1 MELVLVAF
9 CRPSAMGPG
18 VAPAMGPGMGA
29 AMVSAKGRHLMAAS
43 AATRTPAVRPHKHDI
58 LCGFDCLAELGLVL
72 DLGLDA
78 SRCEA
83 EDVYAEKQQLQ
94 QLQQPRLIVGDDNY
108 KVGQLDDLLTCKDSC
123 KDSNNNE
130 HCNNKNSY
138 NRQQQQVAPWRQRP
152 WDFPG
157 GGRAVSLAWED
168 LERVPPPLAAG
179 LGAAITAL
187 DLSHNRLRDV
197 EFLHAMPALTS
208 LVLDHNLLREDVD
221 LPRLP
226 RLRLLWLNHNH
237 VRSVQPLV
245 RRLQRQTPR
254 LRHLSLIGNKAA
266 PSPLTGAEP
275 SECAR
280 YRLSMVWQLP
290 QLEHLDERRVSE
302 AERARSKHLQLRAI
316 FNSCSRLPPN
326 SQPALTPTPIRR
338 NTCV

>member
-1 MELVLVAF
+1 MELVLIAF
-9 CRPSAMGPG
+9 CRPSSAAAAAAMGP
-18 VAPAMGPGMGA
+18 AMRPGLTPRGA
-29 AMVSAKGRHLMAAS
+29 TKRQHVVDPEVLVKK
-43 AATRTPAVRPHKHDI
+43 HKHDI
-58 LCGFDCLAELGLVL
+58 LCSCDCLAELGLVL

-83 EDVYAEKQQLQ
+83 EDVYHNEKQHKL
-94 QLQQPRLIVGDDNY
+94 PRITYNEDEYQKDDN
-108 KVGQLDDLLTCKDSC
+108 
-123 KDSNNNE
+123 NN
-130 HCNNKNSY
+130 HHNSKSS
-138 NRQQQQVAPWRQRP
+138 AWRQRP

-157 GGRAVSLAWED
+157 GHRAVSLAWED
-168 LERVPPPLAAG
+168 LTRVPPPLAAG
-179 LGAAITAL
+179 LGASITAL
-187 DLSHNRLRDV
+187 DLSHNLLRDV
-197 EFLHAMPALTS
+197 EFLCAMPNLTS

-266 PSPLTGAEP
+266 PSPLTAGEP
-275 SECAR
+275 GECAR

-316 FNSCSRLPPN
+316 FNSCSRIPSSTQRPP
-326 SQPALTPTPIRR
+326 SPSPLRR

>member
-83 EDVYAEKQQLQ
+83 EDVYAEKQQ
-94 QLQQPRLIVGDDNY
+94 
-108 KVGQLDDLLTCKDSC
+108 DSC

-138 NRQQQQVAPWRQRP
+138 NRQQQQQVAPWRQRP

>member
-1 MELVLVAF
+1 MVLI
-9 CRPSAMGPG
+9 R
-18 VAPAMGPGMGA
+18 
-29 AMVSAKGRHLMAAS
+29 
-43 AATRTPAVRPHKHDI
+43 
-58 LCGFDCLAELGLVL
+58 DCLAELGLVL

-83 EDVYAEKQQLQ
+83 EDIYHEKQQL
-94 QLQQPRLIVGDDNY
+94 LPRVTYTANHDD
-108 KVGQLDDLLTCKDSC
+108 DKDV
-123 KDSNNNE
+123 NNN
-130 HCNNKNSY
+130 NKS
-138 NRQQQQVAPWRQRP
+138 VSAWRQRP

-157 GGRAVSLAWED
+157 GDRAVSLAWED
-168 LERVPPPLAAG
+168 LDRVPPPLAAG
-179 LGAAITAL
+179 LGASITAL
-187 DLSHNRLRDV
+187 DLSHNLLRDV
-197 EFLHAMPALTS
+197 EFLCAMPNLTS

-237 VRSVQPLV
+237 VRHAQPLV

-266 PSPLTGAEP
+266 PSPLTGGEP
-275 SECAR
+275 GECAR

-316 FNSCSRLPPN
+316 YNSCSRIPTSPRPP
-326 SQPALTPTPIRR
+326 SPCPLRR

>member
-1 MELVLVAF
+1 MELVLIAF
-9 CRPSAMGPG
+9 CRPASAMG
-18 VAPAMGPGMGA
+18 PAMGPGMASRGA
-29 AMVSAKGRHLMAAS
+29 V
-43 AATRTPAVRPHKHDI
+43 ATKRQHVVDPEILVKKHKHDI
-58 LCGFDCLAELGLVL
+58 LCSCDCLAELGLVL

-83 EDVYAEKQQLQ
+83 EDIYHEKQQK
-94 QLQQPRLIVGDDNY
+94 QLLPRITYNDHDEE
-108 KVGQLDDLLTCKDSC
+108 KDA
-123 KDSNNNE
+123 NNN
-130 HCNNKNSY
+130 NSSKS
-138 NRQQQQVAPWRQRP
+138 ATAWRQRP

-157 GGRAVSLAWED
+157 GDRAVSLAWED
-168 LERVPPPLAAG
+168 LDRVPPPLAAG
-179 LGAAITAL
+179 LGASITAL
-187 DLSHNRLRDV
+187 DLSHNLLRDV
-197 EFLHAMPALTS
+197 EFLCAMPNLVS

-266 PSPLTGAEP
+266 PSPLTAGEP
-275 SECAR
+275 GECAR

-290 QLEHLDERRVSE
+290 QLEHLDERRVTE

-316 FNSCSRLPPN
+316 FNSCSRIPSSSQRPP
-326 SQPALTPTPIRR
+326 SPSPLRR

>member
-1 MELVLVAF
+1 MVLI
-9 CRPSAMGPG
+9 R
-18 VAPAMGPGMGA
+18 
-29 AMVSAKGRHLMAAS
+29 
-43 AATRTPAVRPHKHDI
+43 
-58 LCGFDCLAELGLVL
+58 DCLAELGLVL

-78 SRCEA
+78 SRCE
-83 EDVYAEKQQLQ
+83 DVCDEKQLRQLR
-94 QLQQPRLIVGDDNY
+94 QLPDRDDY
-108 KVGQLDDLLTCKDSC
+108 KDG
-123 KDSNNNE
+123 NNND
-130 HCNNKNSY
+130 CK
-138 NRQQQQVAPWRQRP
+138 RVASWTQRP

-157 GGRAVSLAWED
+157 GEHAISLAWED

-179 LGAAITAL
+179 LGASITAL

-197 EFLHAMPALTS
+197 EFLYAMPALTS
-208 LVLDHNLLREDVD
+208 LVLDHNQLREDVD
-221 LPRLP
+221 LPRMP
-226 RLRLLWLNHNH
+226 RLRLLWLNHNQ

-290 QLEHLDERRVSE
+290 QLEHLDERRVTE

-316 FNSCSRLPPN
+316 YNSCSRLP
-326 SQPALTPTPIRR
+326 SSSAPALTPQPLRR
-338 NTCV
+338 NTCI

>member
-1 MELVLVAF
+1 RASFAVIEKRSSWAGQAGRLGCGPHYCGECHAGNIMELVLIAF
-9 CRPSAMGPG
+9 CRPSAAACTGAGG
-18 VAPAMGPGMGA
+18 VGGLVA
-29 AMVSAKGRHLMAAS
+29 GRHYLGATMVPAKAAK
-43 AATRTPAVRPHKHDI
+43 AHAKHKHDI

-78 SRCEA
+78 SRCE
-83 EDVYAEKQQLQ
+83 DVYHEKQLRQLQ
-94 QLQQPRLIVGDDNY
+94 QLPDKDKDTDDN
-108 KVGQLDDLLTCKDSC
+108 
-123 KDSNNNE
+123 NNN
-130 HCNNKNSY
+130 NK
-138 NRQQQQVAPWRQRP
+138 QVAAWRQRP

-157 GGRAVSLAWED
+157 GEHAISLAWED

-179 LGAAITAL
+179 LGASITAL

-197 EFLHAMPALTS
+197 EFLCAMPALTS
-208 LVLDHNLLREDVD
+208 LVLDHNQLSEDVE

-226 RLRLLWLNHNH
+226 RLRLLWLNHNQ

-290 QLEHLDERRVSE
+290 QLEHLDERRVSG

-316 FNSCSRLPPN
+316 FNSCSRLP
-326 SQPALTPTPIRR
+326 SQTKPPTPQPLRR
-338 NTCV
+338 NTCI